1 MTTFDNKG
9 RKIHWSR
16 DTADASTDAVPLVL
30 LHAFPYSS
38 RMWAPQTELREH
50 GLDVFS
56 YDLYGFGGSA
66 ASGDPAQYSIEL
78 LVDDLH
84 RFLAEVVGRPAIVC
98 GLSLGG
104 YVTLRAALKDTT
116 GMRGVILADTGA
128 GSDDPMPFKVEVEE
142 WASAYEALGVEHFL
156 DKLLLDP
163 LFGDSRSLGP
173 DVFNAMM
180 TVIRENPEAGVV
192 NTARHVIAN
201 RTPVYAFE
209 PALRKL
215 DVPTLVMVGS
225 SDEKCLRP
233 ADFLAGTIPG
243 ASLETFSGCGH
254 FINVER
260 SLRFNELVSQFSR
273 VAGGAR

>member
-1 MTTFDNKG
+1 MSTFDNKG
-9 RKIHWSR
+9 RKIHWWR
-16 DTADASTDAVPLVL
+16 EAGASSAHAVPLVL

-38 RMWAPQTELREH
+38 RMWAPQTELRDH
-50 GLDVFS
+50 GLDVFA
-56 YDLYGFGGSA
+56 YDLYGFGGSE
-66 ASGDPAQYSIEL
+66 ASSDPAEYSIEL

-84 RFLAEVVGRPAIVC
+84 HFLAEVVGRPAVVC

-104 YVTLRAALKDTT
+104 YVTLRAALKDAT
-116 GMRGVILADTGA
+116 GMLGVILADTGA
-128 GSDDPMPFKVEVEE
+128 GSDEPEPFQAEVEE

-192 NTARHVIAN
+192 NTARHVIAS

-209 PALRKL
+209 STLREL

-225 SDEKCLRP
+225 SDEKCLKP
-233 ADFLAGTIPG
+233 ADFLAATVPG
-243 ASLETFSGCGH
+243 ARLETFSGCGH

-260 SLRFNELVSQFSR
+260 SLRFNDLVSQFARLS
-273 VAGGAR
+273 GGAK